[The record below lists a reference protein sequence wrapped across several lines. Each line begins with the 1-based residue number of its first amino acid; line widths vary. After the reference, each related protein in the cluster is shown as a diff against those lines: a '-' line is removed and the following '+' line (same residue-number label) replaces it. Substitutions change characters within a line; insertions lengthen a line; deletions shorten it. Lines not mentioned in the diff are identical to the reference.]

1 MKVPKAVLETNEQ
14 LKEVLKD
21 WSWEGNEEHRRLL
34 VRCRAA
40 MGWLLDHVDSIK
52 IDAGLKSDD

>member
-1 MKVPKAVLETNEQ
+1 MKIPKAVLETNEQ

-21 WSWEGNEEHRRLL
+21 WSWGDNEEHRRLL

-40 MGWLLDHVDSIK
+40 MGWLLDNVDLIK
-52 IDAGLKSDD
+52 IDTGVEFDG